1 MAQPAV
7 QITGVRAVLD
17 PAALARKQV
26 RAEVTDAVL
35 RVSDRGLAAVLS
47 PAGVQVDRISNGRI
61 FLRKRHP
68 LPVVGLVDVSL
79 EYRPS
84 LGQRGRIVFDLLS
97 FRAGMFS
104 VPGFVVS
111 GLIAG
116 AVRGKPG
123 IHITEDN
130 RIELDLGEVLAEAG
144 IRLPAPR
151 ALGADGGILEVAFQ
165 GS

>member
-1 MAQPAV
+1 MALPAV
-7 QITGVRAVLD
+7 QITGVRAEID
-17 PAALARKQV
+17 PVALARKQV
-26 RAEVTDAVL
+26 RVEVSAGVL
-35 RVSDRGLAAVLS
+35 RISDRGLAAVLS
-47 PAGVQVDRISNGRI
+47 PAGVLVDRISNGRI
-61 FLRKRHP
+61 FLRKRQS

-79 EYRPS
+79 EYHPS
-84 LGQRGRIVFDLLS
+84 LGQRGRITFDLVA
-97 FRAGMFS
+97 FRAGVFS

-144 IRLPAPR
+144 IRLPAPK
-151 ALGADGGILEVAFQ
+151 ALGADGGVLEVAF
-165 GS
+165 